1 MTEPTRLTLGFS
13 PCPNDTYIFNG
24 LVHGRVD
31 LRGAAF
37 AEPVLEDVE
46 TLNAWALA
54 GRLDVSKI
62 DGGSLA
68 AAMRVLGRMN
78 FDQGFQLAS
87 L

>member
-1 MTEPTRLTLGFS
+1 MTDPTPLTLGFS

-31 LRGAAF
+31 LRCAAF

-54 GRLDVSKI
+54 GRLDVKEESG
-62 DGGSLA
+62 DG
-68 AAMRVLGRMN
+68 R
-78 FDQGFQLAS
+78 
-87 L
+87 